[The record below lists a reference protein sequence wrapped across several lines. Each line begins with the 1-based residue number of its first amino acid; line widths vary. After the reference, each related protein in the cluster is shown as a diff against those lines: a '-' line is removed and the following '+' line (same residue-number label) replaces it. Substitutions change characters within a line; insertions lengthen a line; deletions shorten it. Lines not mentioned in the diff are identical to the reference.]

1 MTASITTD
9 VQIAARVLREGGLV
23 AFGTETVYGLGANAL
38 DVNAVARVFEA
49 KQRPHFDPLIVHI
62 ADRDQLATVASS
74 LSPLEEK
81 LIEQFW
87 PGPLT
92 LVLPK
97 QPQVPDLVT
106 SGLPSVA
113 VRMPNH
119 ELARELIREA
129 DVPVAAPSANP
140 FGRISPTC
148 AEHVLEHLGDK
159 IDLILDGGP
168 CEVGVESTVAR
179 VCEDSV
185 EILRPGGLTLEEI
198 QTITPKVSF
207 RQSTSKPGVS
217 ATSPG
222 QLEQHY
228 APRTPLVIV
237 DCFDE
242 QNVSSTSG
250 VLSFGPLDIAPKPMC
265 HEVLSQRRSL
275 VEATANFFAALR
287 RLDASGVQRIVAMKF
302 PDEGLGI
309 ALNDRLQRA
318 QSRD

>member
-9 VQIAARVLREGGLV
+9 VQLAARVLRDGGLV

-62 ADRDQLATVASS
+62 ADRDQLASVASS
-74 LSPLEEK
+74 LTSLEEE

-97 QPQVPDLVT
+97 QQQVPDLVT

-129 DVPVAAPSANP
+129 GVPVAAPSANP

-148 AEHVLEHLGDK
+148 AEHVLEHLGEK
-159 IDLILDGGP
+159 IDLILNGGP
-168 CEVGVESTVAR
+168 CEVGVESTVAC
-179 VCEDSV
+179 VHEGSV
-185 EILRPGGLTLEEI
+185 EILRPGGVTLEEI
-198 QTITPKVSF
+198 QTITPNVSF

-237 DCFDE
+237 EHFDS
-242 QNVSSTSG
+242 QNVTPRTGILSLGPVDPRLTPA
-250 VLSFGPLDIAPKPMC
+250 VL
-265 HEVLSQRRSL
+265 EVLSPDESL

-287 RLDASGVQRIVAMKF
+287 RLDASGVEQIVATPF
-302 PDEGLGI
+302 PQEGLGI
-309 ALNDRLQRA
+309 ALNDRLRRA
-318 QSRD
+318 ASK